1 MGDDVDELCFHLGHL
16 LELLVCL
23 NQLLVRSLELTLEAY
38 VRRHV
43 HGHQQG
49 GFHFARLGGDRHHL
63 DMEVGHLVGDGD
75 KVNFVLLA
83 SVAIE
88 RLHEKGIEPGLL
100 ETDAPVVYKW
110 GTESAYSAE
119 PSHTTDVLK
128 AVAELKGIEADVV
141 AQKTTE
147 NAIIFFELSDRG
159 VE

>member
-1 MGDDVDELCFHLGHL
+1 MTITFGKPVSVHSRYSWRDCFQMVRESDVNRVVFHWYSGPLSVLHDFVAEG
-16 LELLVCL
+16 
-23 NQLLVRSLELTLEAY
+23 Y
-38 VRRHV
+38 
-43 HGHQQG
+43 
-49 GFHFARLGGDRHHL
+49 FAS
-63 DMEVGHLVGDGD
+63 
-75 KVNFVLLA
+75 A
-83 SVAIE
+83 TPAIE
-88 RLHEKGIEPGLL
+88 YGAEHARAIGETPLQNLML

-141 AQKTTE
+141 AQKTAE